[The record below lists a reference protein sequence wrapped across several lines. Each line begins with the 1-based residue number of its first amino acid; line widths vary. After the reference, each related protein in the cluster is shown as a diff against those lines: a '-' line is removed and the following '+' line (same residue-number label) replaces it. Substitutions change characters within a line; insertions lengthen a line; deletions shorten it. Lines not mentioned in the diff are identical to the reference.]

1 MNIKS
6 VMLRHNMGCTQKEIV
21 EELDLTEEDV
31 TRMTYL
37 MHSWFDILHLEAQIY
52 QRFVKRYY

>member
-1 MNIKS
+1 
-6 VMLRHNMGCTQKEIV
+6 MLRHNMGCTQKEIV

>member
-1 MNIKS
+1 MNIKN
-6 VMLRHNMGCTQKEIV
+6 VMYRYNIGCTQKEIV

-31 TRMTYL
+31 KRMIYL
-37 MHSWFDILHLEAQIY
+37 MHSWFDILHLEARTY